1 MRHGSA
7 GRFPTRADV
16 ILNRF
21 DLSADDILGKGSE
34 STVYAMDAE
43 HVLRIY
49 RDLVS
54 WDYVEERRAFY
65 AELAQV
71 DLPFAMPHIYTVG
84 SWVGHLYTVERRMH
98 GRDFGKVLP
107 TLTGAARTRA
117 LTSYLDAVAALGQ
130 VRLDDKPYGELLAR
144 PLLQRESWRE
154 YLAAR
159 MEQTLAQSRTD
170 LAEDVPDLDGVLA
183 RIYAQLDM
191 FNDKPPK
198 SLVHG
203 DYFPGNVF
211 IGDDLTIT
219 GVGDFSYATVVGD
232 ARQDL
237 AGAVW
242 LMGAMD
248 YATAEDANFL
258 RDLVAARLGDTM
270 LPVIDFYKLYYS
282 VYFSGCKADDPATY
296 WWCVENLRAVAR
308 QTV

>member
-21 DLSADDILGKGSE
+21 DLSTEDILGKGSE
-34 STVYAMDAE
+34 STVYAMDDE

-54 WDYVEERRAFY
+54 WDYVEERRVFY
-65 AELAQV
+65 AAL
-71 DLPFAMPHIYTVG
+71 DNHTLPFAVPHIFTIG

-107 TLTGAARTRA
+107 ALAGEARTRA
-117 LTSYLDAVAALGQ
+117 LTNYLDAVAALGM
-130 VRLDDKPYGELLAR
+130 VRFDDKPYGELLAR
-144 PLLQRESWRE
+144 PLLQRDSWQE
-154 YLAAR
+154 YLTAR
-159 MEQTLAQSRTD
+159 MAQTLAQSRTD
-170 LAEDVPDLDGVLA
+170 LVADVPELDSVLA
-183 RIYAQLDM
+183 TIYAQLPLLG
-191 FNDKPPK
+191 DKPPK

-242 LMGAMD
+242 LLGAMKE
-248 YATAEDANFL
+248 ARAEDSTLL
-258 RDLVAARLGDTM
+258 RDLAASRWGDAI
-270 LPVIDFYKLYYS
+270 LPVIDLYKLYYS
-282 VYFSGCKADDPATY
+282 VYFSGCKADDPTTY
-296 WWCVENLRAVAR
+296 WWCVENLCAAVQQR
-308 QTV
+308 V